1 MKQLQLALIL
11 CLCSIVSMHAQ
22 QTFTLSPNPV
32 FGVVMDPTR
41 VEGSATVK
49 NLAATVDT
57 FSWKRTVIRLENDS
71 VCQTQVTDPYLH
83 WFHLVSEKKFI
94 LDPGQEGPM
103 NVTLWDFQELGCC
116 AIVHLKLKK
125 LDAPIDSIES
135 YYYLRTCQ
143 PLAVKEIQKA
153 SIKVFPNPAVNF
165 FSLENA
171 ESVARVTICDATGKM
186 LRRMPV
192 NSANQYEIGELSSG
206 FYYLILE
213 NSAGSILQVM
223 DWVKA

>member
-1 MKQLQLALIL
+1 MKPLQLALIL
-11 CLCSIVSMHAQ
+11 CLCPIVSMQAQ
-22 QTFTLSPNPV
+22 QTFTLKPNPV

-41 VEGSATVK
+41 IEGSATVK
-49 NLAATVDT
+49 NLASTRDS
-57 FSWKRTVIRLENDS
+57 FSWKRTVIRLDNDS
-71 VCQTQVTDPYLH
+71 ICYTQVSDTYNH
-83 WFHLVSEKKFI
+83 WFYLASEKPFW

-103 NVTLWDFQELGCC
+103 NVTLWDFEELGCC

-143 PLAVKEIQKA
+143 PLAVTEIKKA
-153 SIKVFPNPAVNF
+153 SVKVFPNPAVNF

-186 LRRMPV
+186 LRRITV
-192 NSANQYEIGELSSG
+192 NSANQYEIGELSPG

>member
-1 MKQLQLALIL
+1 MKLLQLTWLL

-41 VEGSATVK
+41 IEGSATVK
-49 NLAATVDT
+49 NLSATRDS
-57 FSWKRTVIRLENDS
+57 FSWKRTVIRLDNDS
-71 VCQTQVTDPYLH
+71 ICYTQVTDPYLH
-83 WFHLVSEKKFI
+83 WFYLASEKPFW

-116 AIVHLKLKK
+116 AIVHMKLKK
-125 LDAPIDSIES
+125 TDAPIDSIES

-143 PLAVKEIQKA
+143 PLAVTEIKKA
-153 SIKVFPNPAVNF
+153 SIKVFPNPAVHF

-171 ESVARVTICDATGKM
+171 ESVARVTICDASGKM
-186 LRRMPV
+186 LRRIPV
-192 NSANQYEIGELSSG
+192 NSANQYEIGNMSSG
-206 FYYLILE
+206 TYYLVLE
-213 NSAGSILQVM
+213 NSEGSILQVV
-223 DWVKA
+223 DWIKA